1 MRDIANNIEVVAS
14 VVPAVITSTP
24 TPPTATDL
32 RGFNSAMVV
41 FAVGAADVANA
52 DETYLPG
59 LEESDTL
66 GSGFTAVDSGDLDGA
81 VTTLLLNTVR
91 KIGYKGTKRYIR
103 PIITIAGTTP
113 SIAVGAVIAK
123 GNPDQKPVA

>member
-1 MRDIANNIEVVAS
+1 MRDIKNNIDVAVS
-14 VVPAVITSTP
+14 VVPAVHTTTP

-32 RGFNSAMVV
+32 QEFNSAMAV

-66 GSGFTAVDSGDLDGA
+66 GSGYTTVAAGDLDGE

-91 KIGYKGTKRYIR
+91 KIGYTGSKRYIR
-103 PIITIAGTTP
+103 PTITIAGTTP
-113 SIAVGAVIAK
+113 SIAVGVVIVR
-123 GNPDQKPVA
+123 GHPDARPVA